1 MKTGNL
7 KYTRNFYDLDTISI
21 DKEKRVYK
29 IKYRSEHTNELF
41 TNIVKVEK
49 DNGFHDRSRFFE
61 YWLLFRDE
69 TNWHRCTKTGLA
81 NTNKRFVFEG
91 NISELVILNTKTL
104 KGKDWENPKHFV
116 IVQFSKDSQT
126 LIIDIFK
133 DFYPHKP
140 ELINLIIKDHNF
152 IFNTPYLEVK
162 TA

>member
-1 MKTGNL
+1 VPQLGHLIAEM
-7 KYTRNFYDLDTISI
+7 
-21 DKEKRVYK
+21 
-29 IKYRSEHTNELF
+29 H
-41 TNIVKVEK
+41 
-49 DNGFHDRSRFFE
+49 
-61 YWLLFRDE
+61 
-69 TNWHRCTKTGLA
+69 
-81 NTNKRFVFEG
+81 NTTSN
-91 NISELVILNTKTL
+91 
-104 KGKDWENPKHFV
+104 ENPKHFV